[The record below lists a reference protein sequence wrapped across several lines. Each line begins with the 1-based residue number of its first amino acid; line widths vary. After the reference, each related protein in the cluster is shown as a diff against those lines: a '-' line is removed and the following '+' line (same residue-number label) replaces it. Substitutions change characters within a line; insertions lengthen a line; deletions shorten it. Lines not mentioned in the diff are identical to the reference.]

1 MRTSVFACL
10 LGISLV
16 RLSAISQTQA
26 VDWVNEYIG
35 TASQGQTFPSTAPPF
50 AMTQWTPQTREG
62 NVKCI
67 APYYYAD
74 ARIQGFRGSHF
85 LSGSCTQDYGS
96 MTLMPESGQVKLA
109 AADRS
114 SAFSRTSEKAT
125 PFRYEVNLSDYG
137 ILAEMTGTTRAGIM
151 RFRFDRAEKS
161 WILVEC
167 NSAKGEG
174 TVRIDPE

>member
-16 RLSAISQTQA
+16 RIPAIAQTQA

-96 MTLMPESGQVKLA
+96 MTLMPESGELKLGA
-109 AADRS
+109 PERS
-114 SAFSRTSEKAT
+114 SAFDRSAEQAK
-125 PFRYEVNLSDYG
+125 PYEYSVSLRDSG
-137 ILAEMTGTTRAGIM
+137 IDAAVTGTTRAGIM
-151 RFRFDRAEKS
+151 RFRFKNAGKS
-161 WILVEC
+161 WVVVES
-167 NSAKGEG
+167 NGVKGDG
-174 TVRIDPE
+174 AV

>member
-1 MRTSVFACL
+1 MRTSVFVCL
-10 LGISLV
+10 LGISLA
-16 RLSAISQTQA
+16 RIPAIAQTQA

-35 TASQGQTFPSTAPPF
+35 TASQGQTFLSTAPPF

-96 MTLMPESGQVKLA
+96 MTLMAESGQLKLPNA
-109 AADRS
+109 PQP
-114 SAFSRTSEKAT
+114 SAGQRKRQPPS
-125 PFRYEVNLSDYG
+125 
-137 ILAEMTGTTRAGIM
+137 GT
-151 RFRFDRAEKS
+151 K
-161 WILVEC
+161 
-167 NSAKGEG
+167 
-174 TVRIDPE
+174 